1 MIRSRVLTCIPLQP
15 LMANI
20 LFVTVKYYLTTLNGQ
35 VPLTFEDY
43 TSNELTFFAML
54 ILRL

>member
-1 MIRSRVLTCIPLQP
+1 
-15 LMANI
+15 MANI